1 MPLPSSTQHVLTTLS
16 IATTALTAGSIFT
29 FPIFGPALTRD
40 LGLSL
45 TQTNLLWGGAVLG
58 EYLTAAIWGALADA
72 KGPRLLSGAAAIM
85 FFVGYQCMAYADV
98 VALDAQRQAIG
109 GPEPKMAKGSFLVTL
124 IAFTAIGSGVAA
136 SYFSAV
142 TASTRVFRSRPGLAI
157 AGPLTLFS
165 LSSLFLTSLGTQ
177 FFSDEATGD
186 LDASGFL
193 SFLGWL
199 LGATNAFATVF
210 MSTPPTEAPAS
221 ARPHDRSSSEE
232 TPLLHGDDTTASPQA
247 LILPGVPESQSI
259 FAFLSTPAVWSLGLL
274 MVVGVGGAEMVLSS
288 IGNVVVAL
296 LGSQT
301 EGHAPGMLGILARPG
316 IGPVALEIRASQVK
330 LLAAANTV
338 ARLLGGI
345 LSDAVAPNPS
355 AATSSSSSSSSSAS
369 RSRLPRISR
378 ITLLLVAMLL
388 LLGAFTFASFGLD
401 STDGLPAFSL
411 LVGLSYGLIF
421 VLVPSITVS
430 SFGTANFGR
439 NWGLL
444 SYLCAVG
451 STAFSLLY
459 AANSDRVAAGDGEHR
474 PGNGATCVAGP
485 SCFRASFQ
493 VAMLG
498 MVACV
503 VAIIPVWRRWRNH
516 L

>member
-109 GPEPKMAKGSFLVTL
+109 EPEPKKMAKNSFLVTL

-177 FFSDEATGD
+177 FFSDEVTGD
-186 LDASGFL
+186 LDASSFL

-199 LGATNAFATVF
+199 LGGTNAFATVF

-221 ARPHDRSSSEE
+221 ARSHDRSSSEE
-232 TPLLHGDDTTASPQA
+232 TPLLRGDDTMPSSQA
-247 LILPGVPESQSI
+247 PILPGVPESQSI

-301 EGHAPGMLGILARPG
+301 EGHAPGMVGILARPG

-421 VLVPSITVS
+421 VSAPHS
-430 SFGTANFGR
+430 
-439 NWGLL
+439 
-444 SYLCAVG
+444 
-451 STAFSLLY
+451 
-459 AANSDRVAAGDGEHR
+459 
-474 PGNGATCVAGP
+474 
-485 SCFRASFQ
+485 SCFCFA
-493 VAMLG
+493 
-498 MVACV
+498 
-503 VAIIPVWRRWRNH
+503 
-516 L
+516 